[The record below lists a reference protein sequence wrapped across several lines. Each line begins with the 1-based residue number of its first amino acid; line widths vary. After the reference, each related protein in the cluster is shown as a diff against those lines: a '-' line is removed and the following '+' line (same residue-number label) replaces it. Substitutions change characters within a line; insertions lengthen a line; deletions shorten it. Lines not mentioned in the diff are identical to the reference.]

1 MGGSHVQ
8 SVTVTGPNRIDVLLD
23 AAIEV
28 VAAEGLRGLT
38 HRAVDARAGL
48 SAGSTSY
55 YYRTRMALLEGVL
68 AKVLAYDVGRMVDF
82 APVVGDRAATEEAVA
97 RTIRF
102 LTGPG
107 RAQLVARLELQMDAI
122 RRPDLR
128 RLMDQAQGQI
138 VDLCRWVVT
147 ELGSSHPDRDTALL
161 MTLVDGLLIAELKG
175 ATSDEEL
182 RRRVRLMFDAA
193 AP

>member
-1 MGGSHVQ
+1 M
-8 SVTVTGPNRIDVLLD
+8 
-23 AAIEV
+23 
-28 VAAEGLRGLT
+28 
-38 HRAVDARAGL
+38 
-48 SAGSTSY
+48 
-55 YYRTRMALLEGVL
+55 
-68 AKVLAYDVGRMVDF
+68 
-82 APVVGDRAATEEAVA
+82 

-138 VDLCRWVVT
+138 VDCAGGSSP
-147 ELGSSHPDRDTALL
+147 ELGSSHPDWDTALL

-175 ATSDEEL
+175 ATSDDEL

-193 AP
+193 VP